1 MTALEAPRK
10 GPERASTE
18 RPRRWGLTSVPIP
31 SRRMA
36 SVPFVLVL
44 GVFLAIGMVG
54 LLLLNTALQ
63 EQGFAVQNRQK
74 EAAQLGYR
82 VAELQSQVTEARS
95 STRLAVEATKLGMV
109 PNPYP
114 VYLTLPNGQVVGN
127 PTSISGYEIPDV
139 RYRTP
144 DELAALAQ
152 KAADAE
158 AKRIADLAAKA
169 KAAKEAKAKAAEEKK
184 KAEAEAK
191 AKAKAKAKADAKKA
205 AEEAAKKKTGKKNG
219 TDR

>member
-191 AKAKAKAKADAKKA
+191 AKAKAKADAKKA